1 MMKKQFAILLFS
13 ILFIATSCSSDDD
26 NVTTEPTASATFKV
40 TIENVFTPKTFK
52 NNGTFDAIPPQGS
65 QSFSFDA
72 GKGAFLSL
80 STMFVKS
87 NDLFLGFSDTGLA
100 LYDANGNATTG
111 NVTSQLLLWDAGTEV
126 NEEPGVGANQPMNQ
140 SGPNTGVDENGVIHL
155 VNDGFTYPS
164 TETIINISLAHN
176 GGTMFTV
183 TINNVSDTSTL
194 PSPLAPGVWA
204 IHGDQAKLFTNGV
217 NASAGME
224 KLAEDGDNSMMDG
237 FLTGNSGYLSPYAPG
252 VFAIHNNETMPIFS
266 NNASDNG
273 NGLENL
279 AEDGDPSVLGASLS
293 STNGVSES
301 GVFNTPEGAGA
312 PGPLLPNNSY
322 TFTFT
327 AEEGDYLNLALMLVE
342 SNDLFY
348 AFNDEGIS
356 LFNNRNAISGDM
368 TSQLS
373 LWDAGTEVNEF
384 PGAGNNQPIRGGAG
398 TGTDENG
405 NVVVVNDGFSYPST
419 TEAIKVTIEIQ

>member
-1 MMKKQFAILLFS
+1 MMKKQISILLFS

-26 NVTTEPTASATFKV
+26 NVTPEPVASATFKV
-40 TIENVFTPKTFK
+40 TIENVFTPKTFMD
-52 NNGTFDAIPPQGS
+52 NGIFDAIPPQGS
-65 QSFSFDA
+65 QSFSFNA

-80 STMFVKS
+80 STMYVKS
-87 NDLFLGFSDTGLA
+87 NDLFLGFSDSGLA

-111 NVTSQLLLWDAGTEV
+111 NVTSQLILWDAGTEV
-126 NEEPGVGANQPMNQ
+126 NEEPGVGENQPMNQ
-140 SGPNTGVDENGVIHL
+140 SGPNTGIDENGVIHL

-164 TETIINISLAHN
+164 TETITNISLAHN

-194 PSPLAPGVWA
+194 PSPLAPGVWT
-204 IHGDQAKLFTNGV
+204 IHGEQSKLFTTGAS
-217 NASAGME
+217 ASAGME
-224 KLAEDGDNSMMDG
+224 KLAEDGDNSMMDD
-237 FLTGNSGYLSPYAPG
+237 FLTDNSGYFSPYAPG
-252 VFAIHNNETMPIFS
+252 VFAIHNNGTMPIFS
-266 NNASDNG
+266 NNTSDNG
-273 NGLENL
+273 DGLENL

-293 STNGVSES
+293 TTNGISER

-312 PGPLLPNNSY
+312 PGPLLPDNSY

-348 AFNDEGIS
+348 AFNDEGIN
-356 LFNNRNAISGDM
+356 LFSNGNAISGDM
-368 TSQLS
+368 TSQII
-373 LWDAGTEVNEF
+373 LWDAGTEVNEY

-398 TGTDENG
+398 TGINENG
-405 NVVVVNDGFSYPST
+405 NVEMVNDGFVYPSIN
-419 TEAIKVTIEIQ
+419 EAIKITIEIQ

>member
-1 MMKKQFAILLFS
+1 MKKQFAILLLS

-26 NVTTEPTASATFKV
+26 NVTPEPAATASFKV

-52 NNGTFDAIPPQGS
+52 DNGIFDAIPPAAS
-65 QSFSFDA
+65 QSFSFNA

-80 STMFVKS
+80 STMYVKS

-111 NVTSQLLLWDAGTEV
+111 NVTSQLMLWDVGTEV

-140 SGPNTGVDENGVIHL
+140 SGSNTGDDENGVIHL

-164 TETIINISLAHN
+164 TETIINISLIHN
-176 GGTMFTV
+176 GGTMCTV
-183 TINNVSDTSTL
+183 TIDNVSDTSTL

-204 IHGDQAKLFTNGV
+204 IHDDQATLFMDNAM
-217 NASAGME
+217 ASAGME

-237 FLTGNSGYLSPYAPG
+237 FLTDNSGYFSPYAPG
-252 VFAIHNNETMPIFS
+252 VFAIHNSSTNPIFT
-266 NNASDNG
+266 NNSSDNG

-279 AEDGDPSVLGASLS
+279 AEDGDPSVLGAALS
-293 STNGVSES
+293 SINGVSES
-301 GVFNTPEGAGA
+301 GVFNTSEGAGA
-312 PGPLLPNNSY
+312 PGPLLPDNSY
-322 TFTFT
+322 SFTFS
-327 AEEGDYLNLALMLVE
+327 AEEGDYLNLALMLIE

-348 AFNDEGIS
+348 AFDDSGIS
-356 LFNNRNAISGDM
+356 LFNNGNAISGDM

-384 PGAGNNQPIRGGAG
+384 PGAGNNQPIRGGGG
-398 TGTDENG
+398 TGADENG
-405 NVVVVNDGFSYPST
+405 NVQMVNDGFSYPST
-419 TEAIKVTIEIQ
+419 SEAIKVTIEIQ

>member
-1 MMKKQFAILLFS
+1 MKKQFAILLFS

-26 NVTTEPTASATFKV
+26 NVTPEPAASATFKV
-40 TIENVFTPKTFK
+40 TIENVFTPKIFK
-52 NNGTFDAIPPQGS
+52 DNGTFDAIPPQGT

-111 NVTSQLLLWDAGTEV
+111 DVTSQLMLWDAGTEV

-140 SGPNTGVDENGVIHL
+140 SGPNTGDMENGVIHL

-164 TETIINISLAHN
+164 TETIINISLAHD

-183 TINNVSDTSTL
+183 TINNVSDTSAL

-204 IHGDQAKLFTNGV
+204 IHGDQASLFMDNAM
-217 NASAGME
+217 ASAGME

-237 FLTGNSGYLSPYAPG
+237 FLTDNSGYFSPYAPG
-252 VFAIHNNETMPIFS
+252 VFAVHTNETMPIFT
-266 NNASDNG
+266 NNTSDNG

-293 STNGVSES
+293 SINGVSES
-301 GVFNTPEGAGA
+301 GVFNTPEGASA
-312 PGPLLPNNSY
+312 PGPLLPDNSY

-356 LFNNRNAISGDM
+356 LFNNGNAISGDM

-419 TEAIKVTIEIQ
+419 SEAIKVTIEIQ

>member
-1 MMKKQFAILLFS
+1 MKKQISILLFS

-26 NVTTEPTASATFKV
+26 NVTPEPAASATFKV
-40 TIENVFTPKTFK
+40 TVENVFTPKTFK
-52 NNGTFDAIPPQGS
+52 MNGTFGAIPPEGT

-87 NDLFLGFSDTGLA
+87 NDLFFGFDDTGLA

-111 NVTSQLLLWDAGTEV
+111 DVTSQLLLWDAGTEV
-126 NEEPGVGANQPMNQ
+126 NEEPGNGPNQPMNQ
-140 SGPNTGVDENGVIHL
+140 SGANTGIDENGVIHL

-164 TETIINISLAHN
+164 TDTVINVILSHD

-183 TINNVSDTSTL
+183 TINNVSNNSTL
-194 PSPLAPGVWA
+194 PSPLAPGVFA
-204 IHGDQAKLFTNGV
+204 VHSDQAKLFTSGT

-237 FLTGNSGYLSPYAPG
+237 FLTSNTGYFSPFAPG
-252 VFAIHNNETMPIFS
+252 VFAVHTNETMPIFT
-266 NNASDNG
+266 NNTSDNG

-279 AEDGDPSVLGASLS
+279 AEDGDPSVLGAAI
-293 STNGVSES
+293 STITGVSES

-312 PGPLLPNNSY
+312 PGPLLPDNSY

-327 AEEGDYLNLALMLVE
+327 AEEGDYLNFALMLVE

-348 AFNDEGIS
+348 AFSDEGIS
-356 LFNNRNAISGDM
+356 LFNNGNAVSGDM
-368 TSQLS
+368 TSQLI

-384 PGAGNNQPIRGGAG
+384 PGAGNNQPIRGGAA
-398 TGTDENG
+398 TGENENG
-405 NVVVVNDGFSYPST
+405 NVMMVNDGFSYPST
-419 TEAIKVTIEIQ
+419 NEAIKVTIEIQ